1 MSPSSRRT
9 TWLTIVLLIVASL
22 VFRRTFYAFDRV
34 ALELRYFW
42 WLVLIIGGGLWL
54 LVTVGRKDR

>member
-1 MSPSSRRT
+1 MLPRRA
-9 TWLTIVLLIVASL
+9 LFLIALVLVLLGL
-22 VFRRTFYAFDRV
+22 VFRRGFYAVDRL

-54 LVTVGRKDR
+54 LVVLGRKDK